1 MCIPTGSIRALASV
15 AYLSLCALCACEP
28 TLIPNTRVEDT
39 GDNREVV
46 EFIERYRQ
54 AVESRN
60 VPALLAMASINY
72 FDDMGTPGG
81 EDDIDFD
88 GLQVG
93 LTRLREEVIGA
104 RYQISYRAVTY
115 VPDQRVLVDLLYT
128 GWFRVNTAEGPQWKR
143 RLEPHR
149 IVLAR
154 EDRGYRIMSG
164 M

>member
-1 MCIPTGSIRALASV
+1 MRIPTGSIRALV
-15 AYLSLCALCACEP
+15 SLACLWFCACEP

-60 VPALLAMASINY
+60 VNALLSMASQNY

-81 EDDIDFD
+81 DDDIDFD

-93 LTRLREEVIGA
+93 LNRLREEVIGA

-128 GWFRVNTAEGPQWKR
+128 GWFRVNTADGPQWKR

-154 EDRGYRIMSG
+154 EDHGYRIMSG

>member
-1 MCIPTGSIRALASV
+1 MHTRTIDWLFGVSILLALT
-15 AYLSLCALCACEP
+15 ACEP
-28 TLIPNTRVEDT
+28 TLIANTHVEDT
-39 GDNREVV
+39 SANREVV
-46 EFIERYRQ
+46 DFIERYRQ

-60 VPALLAMASINY
+60 VPSLLAMASRNY
-72 FDDMGTPGG
+72 FDDMGTPAGD
-81 EDDIDFD
+81 DDIDFD
-88 GLQVG
+88 GLEVG
-93 LTRLREEVIGA
+93 LNRMREEVIGA

-115 VPDQRVLVDLLYT
+115 VPDQRVLVDLMYT

-154 EDRGYRIMSG
+154 EDRGYKIVSG